1 MTTFSLSQYQAMAD
15 ELKSGVN
22 KLSQKKEELVPAA
35 QKSGDNWYIPQ
46 KMADAIMWIAEKM
59 KEFAKWVLERIDDA
73 LKAAEA
79 PIALFRMSTDW
90 VDKIKTPAS
99 AVQGQTDWKALQAP
113 RHWKGEAGDL
123 YLASVR
129 GQSSA
134 AGRIGTIA
142 DQVSL
147 SCTICAST
155 GLVFYVALA
164 GILAKF
170 IMATVAAVG
179 ALMTGVGAVAAGG
192 IFLEEAAVNATA
204 IGTAVLAALGVLG
217 TQIEELNRVK
227 GQAQD
232 VSDFPGPPVGKWPKG
247 TA

>member
-1 MTTFSLSQYQAMAD
+1 MTTFSLSQYQAMSD

-22 KLSQKKEELVPAA
+22 KLSQKKKELVPAA
-35 QKSGDNWYIPQ
+35 RKGGDNWYIPQ
-46 KMADAIMWIAEKM
+46 QIADAIMWIAEKM
-59 KEFAKWVLERIDDA
+59 EELAKWVLEKIDDA

-79 PIALFRMSTDW
+79 PITLFHMSTDW
-90 VDKIKTPAS
+90 IDKIKTPS
-99 AVQGQTDWKALQAP
+99 SEVQAQTDWKALQAP

-129 GQSSA
+129 GQSPA
-134 AGRIGTIA
+134 AGRIGAIA

-170 IMATVAAVG
+170 IMATVAAIG
-179 ALMTGVGAVAAGG
+179 ALMTGVGALASLG

-204 IGTAVLAALGVLG
+204 IGTALLAALTALG

-232 VSDFPGPPVGKWPKG
+232 VSDFPGPPVGNWPKG